1 MAMVSQVG
9 GAAWSRCTPT
19 GSAQT
24 RLRLAYGV
32 IWVCPGDK
40 ALYLCDEHDLHS
52 QHNLPAET
60 ACKQSLSRT
69 LWHIS
74 VSWYLAAAL
83 RLVVSWLQLA
93 GHRVNDDA
101 EGMSGM

>member
-1 MAMVSQVG
+1 MGFGCVLV
-9 GAAWSRCTPT
+9 
-19 GSAQT
+19 T
-24 RLRLAYGV
+24 RQLHV
-32 IWVCPGDK
+32 DH
-40 ALYLCDEHDLHS
+40 EHDLHS

-83 RLVVSWLQLA
+83 HLVVSWLQLA

-101 EGMSGM
+101 EGLSGM